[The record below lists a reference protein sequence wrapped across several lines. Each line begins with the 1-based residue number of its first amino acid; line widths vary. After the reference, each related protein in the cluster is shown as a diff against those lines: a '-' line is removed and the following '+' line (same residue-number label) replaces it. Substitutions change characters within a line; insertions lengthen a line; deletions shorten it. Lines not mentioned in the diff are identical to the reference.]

1 MDRSN
6 AEATEYL
13 TSLLNKTLRIHTTDS
28 RIFVGTMKCTD
39 QVCPLSPLPPLLLTK
54 VKERNII
61 LSLTHEYRQ
70 PPSSVVEDAA
80 YQMQLKGDT
89 GNVKVDMVKRFVGLV
104 VVPGRYITKIEV
116 EE

>member
-6 AEATEYL
+6 TEATEYL
-13 TSLLNKTLRIHTTDS
+13 TALLNKTLRIHTTDS

-39 QVCPLSPLPPLLLTK
+39 Q
-54 VKERNII
+54 ERNII

-116 EE
+116 ED

>member
-1 MDRSN
+1 MDSNN

-13 TSLLNKTLRIHTTDS
+13 TRLLNKTLRIHTTDS

-39 QVCPLSPLPPLLLTK
+39 Q
-54 VKERNII
+54 ERNII

-70 PPSSVVEDAA
+70 PPPSVVKIAA
-80 YQMQLKGDT
+80 MQMEMDGVK
-89 GNVKVDMVKRFVGLV
+89 GNVKVDMLKRFVGLV

>member
-1 MDRSN
+1 MSRSN
-6 AEATEYL
+6 PEATEYL
-13 TSLLNKTLRIHTTDS
+13 AALLNKNLRIHTTDS

-39 QVCPLSPLPPLLLTK
+39 QFSYILLT
-54 VKERNII
+54 VAKERNII

-70 PPSSVVEDAA
+70 PPPSVVENAA
-80 YQMQLKGDT
+80 HQMDLEGVT

>member
-1 MDRSN
+1 MDSNN

-13 TSLLNKTLRIHTTDS
+13 TRLLNKTLRIHTTDS
-28 RIFVGTMKCTD
+28 RIFVGTVKCTD
-39 QVCPLSPLPPLLLTK
+39 Q
-54 VKERNII
+54 ERNII

-70 PPSSVVEDAA
+70 PPPSVVENAA
-80 YQMQLKGDT
+80 MQMEVDGVE
-89 GNVKVDMVKRFVGLV
+89 GNVKVDMLKRFVGLV

>member
-1 MDRSN
+1 MDSNN

-13 TSLLNKTLRIHTTDS
+13 TRLLNKTLRIHTTDS

-39 QVCPLSPLPPLLLTK
+39 QIIFLLTIAQ
-54 VKERNII
+54 KERNII

-70 PPSSVVEDAA
+70 PPPSVVENAA
-80 YQMQLKGDT
+80 MQMEMDGVK
-89 GNVKVDMVKRFVGLV
+89 GNVKVDMLKRFVGLV

>member
-1 MDRSN
+1 MDSNN
-6 AEATEYL
+6 AEATENL
-13 TSLLNKTLRIHTTDS
+13 TRLLNKTLRIHTTDS

-39 QVCPLSPLPPLLLTK
+39 Q
-54 VKERNII
+54 ERNII

-70 PPSSVVEDAA
+70 PLPSVVENAA
-80 YQMQLKGDT
+80 MQMEMDGVK
-89 GNVKVDMVKRFVGLV
+89 GNVKVDMLKRFVGLV

>member
-1 MDRSN
+1 MDGN
-6 AEATEYL
+6 NTQATGYL
-13 TSLLNKTLRIHTTDS
+13 TSILNKTLRIHTTDS

-39 QVCPLSPLPPLLLTK
+39 Q
-54 VKERNII
+54 ERNII

-70 PPSSVVEDAA
+70 PPASVVQDAA
-80 YQMQLKGDT
+80 YQMQLQGIP

>member
-1 MDRSN
+1 MDGTN
-6 AEATEYL
+6 AQATEYL
-13 TSLLNKTLRIHTTDS
+13 ISLLNKTLRIHTTDS

-39 QVCPLSPLPPLLLTK
+39 Q
-54 VKERNII
+54 ERNII

-70 PPSSVVEDAA
+70 PPACVVEDAA
-80 YQMQLKGDT
+80 HQMHLQNVL
-89 GNVKVDMVKRFVGLV
+89 GNLKVDMVKRFVGLV

>member
-1 MDRSN
+1 MDTSN

-13 TSLLNKTLRIHTTDS
+13 THLLNKTLRIHTTDS

-39 QVCPLSPLPPLLLTK
+39 SQL
-54 VKERNII
+54 NII

-70 PPSSVVEDAA
+70 PSPSAISDAA
-80 YQMQLKGDT
+80 YTHELSGST
-89 GNVKVDMVKRFVGLV
+89 ENLKVDMVKRFVGLV
-104 VVPGRYITKIEV
+104 VVPGKHIRKIEV